1 MTVHVLE
8 NIISKSEA
16 EDIVASFKS
25 ILKHVDTRP
34 GFYEDPTRRH
44 ILKYEDALKQN
55 IEMGQDESEA
65 VAGAKVS
72 NMLFKIKT
80 EVENFYGVSF
90 TKGEGGLAKLVTGAS
105 NGLHS
110 DMYQSN
116 GSQWE
121 DGTNRES
128 DLDNSAL
135 LYLSDCGTDFTG
147 GEIIFPQHKLSIKP
161 KAGMLVFF
169 RGDRE
174 HFHKVS
180 KVLSGERHCIV
191 AFLGGSM

>member
-1 MTVHVLE
+1 MTIHILE
-8 NIISKSEA
+8 DIITKTEA
-16 EDIVASFKS
+16 EDIISSFKT

-34 GFYEDPTRRH
+34 GFYEDPTKRD
-44 ILKYEDALKQN
+44 ILEYEDALKQN
-55 IEMGQDESEA
+55 IEMGQVESEA
-65 VAGAKVS
+65 IAGAKVS

-80 EVENFYGVSF
+80 ELEKFYNISL
-90 TKGEGGLAKLVTGAS
+90 TKGEGGLARLVTGAS

-116 GSQWE
+116 GSKWE

-128 DLDNSAL
+128 ELDHSAL
-135 LYLSDCGTDFTG
+135 LYLSDHGTDFTG

-161 KAGMLVFF
+161 KSGMLVFF

-180 KVLSGERHCIV
+180 KVLSGERHSIV
-191 AFLGGSM
+191 AFLGGAM